1 MLLHTQGEH
10 EGKDFFETLV
20 GFMTSGPVI
29 KLELER
35 PNGIKA
41 WRALLGPTNPT
52 VAKEQ
57 SPGSI
62 RAQFGNSE
70 DPEVSTQVRY
80 MTQQPAAMQQ
90 CSNAASS
97 NAALQ
102 PAAGSNAAG
111 GNAAMQQCSNAA
123 SMLGTTTASCH
134 RMVVTDMSCHLPL
147 PSDSRLLSVCLSCV
161 SCCCCPLL
169 QNAAH
174 GSDSP
179 ASAAREI
186 EIMFRAPAEPAEEEE
201 E

>member
-70 DPEVSTQVRY
+70 DPEVSTQVRSHAH
-80 MTQQPAAMQQ
+80 T
-90 CSNAASS
+90 
-97 NAALQ
+97 AALQ
-102 PAAGSNAAG
+102 PCSRQQCS
-111 GNAAMQQCSNAA
+111 NAAMQQCSNAA
-123 SMLGTTTASCH
+123 SMLGTTTAS
-134 RMVVTDMSCHLPL
+134 
-147 PSDSRLLSVCLSCV
+147 
-161 SCCCCPLL
+161 
-169 QNAAH
+169 AAI
-174 GSDSP
+174 G
-179 ASAAREI
+179 
-186 EIMFRAPAEPAEEEE
+186 
-201 E
+201 

>member
-90 CSNAASS
+90 CSNAAM
-97 NAALQ
+97 Q
-102 PAAGSNAAG
+102 PAAMQPCSQQPVAMQPL
-111 GNAAMQQCSNAA
+111 AMQQCSKHAWHHHRQC
-123 SMLGTTTASCH
+123 CH
-134 RMVVTDMSCHLPL
+134 RMIVTDVSCHFPL
-147 PSDSRLLSVCLSCV
+147 PSDSRFLSVGVPVLS
-161 SCCCCPLL
+161 P
-169 QNAAH
+169 
-174 GSDSP
+174 
-179 ASAAREI
+179 
-186 EIMFRAPAEPAEEEE
+186 PAECGAR
-201 E
+201 